1 MDLLQEDLLNGLLKK
16 GVLKMK
22 RKICG
27 LLIGISLVLFIGIIG
42 GVSDGEPLRNA
53 LWCIPALLVT
63 YGAAKVGGYLEE
75 D

>member
-1 MDLLQEDLLNGLLKK
+1 
-16 GVLKMK
+16 MK

-27 LLIGISLVLFIGIIG
+27 LLIGIGLIIFIGIIG